1 MTCTIRSTTSPG
13 FGLIWPNCALGPRE
27 DTAMATDTF
36 RAGFVRKPV
45 NGGVAIVA
53 YAGVFLGYTIIFVI
67 SLFTVGFLEIRQA
80 NMSDF
85 NALIAVLE
93 ERDGYADGHLDDPL
107 KRVQAEREFAYWASV
122 NLDCRDSSSATD
134 VKQIGRVTE
143 AGDAKASTT
152 SPETCAQI
160 KEALRQHASE
170 LSVTEG
176 E

>member
-1 MTCTIRSTTSPG
+1 MTLHDSFNHFAG
-13 FGLIWPNCALGPRE
+13 FRTYLAEPCSRAEGRHRNGNRYIH
-27 DTAMATDTF
+27 
-36 RAGFVRKPV
+36 AGFVRKPV

-134 VKQIGRVTE
+134 VKQIGRVTRP
-143 AGDAKASTT
+143 AMRRHRRRAPKLV
-152 SPETCAQI
+152 P
-160 KEALRQHASE
+160 R
-170 LSVTEG
+170 
-176 E
+176 